1 MGLFGNILAGKA
13 IQKVG
18 ERMNRAP
25 AEYIPADGTT
35 AVTRAGSSLQ
45 SGANAAL
52 TRAGEFYK
60 QNPKMVAG
68 LGVAAALMALSA
80 LKRRQF

>member
-1 MGLFGNILAGKA
+1 MGLLGNIIAGKA
-13 IQKVG
+13 LQKVG
-18 ERMNRAP
+18 QRMNQRRA
-25 AEYIPADGTT
+25 EGDYIPAGSPATT
-35 AVTRAGSSLQ
+35 AGTGLQ
-45 SGANAAL
+45 STANAAL